1 MAIQKINGVNIGKY
15 YTLEGIFAAA
25 VWSPGDGVTYYA
37 GARAALSTTSVS
49 AVSRVYVPQGGT
61 ITKSYLFVAVDGTLS
76 TSETS
81 TIAIIKNGATG
92 SPTTVSS
99 AVTTNSTANVFS
111 NTALSIS
118 VATGDYIEWR
128 WICPTWVTN
137 PTNVRVWCT
146 ALVEV

>member
-1 MAIQKINGVNIGKY
+1 MSIQKINGVNIGKY
-15 YTLEGIFAAA
+15 YTLNGIFSSA
-25 VWSPGDGVTYYA
+25 VWGPQDNVTYYA
-37 GARAALSTTSVS
+37 GARPALSTTSTN

-61 ITKSYLFVAVDGTLS
+61 ITKSYLFVANDGTLGS
-76 TSETS
+76 GETS

-92 SPTTVSS
+92 SPTTVSA
-99 AVTTNSTANVFS
+99 AVTTNSSANVFS

-128 WICPTWVTN
+128 WVCPAWVTN
-137 PTNVRVWCT
+137 PTSVRIWCT